1 MLATHTITALAFI
14 SNMKFWR
21 EAGYFDTA
29 SHEKLLLH
37 TWSLSVEWQF
47 YILFPLVLVILWKLI
62 PNRKFM
68 GFMLIAGFLVS
79 LAISVIMTPRTPGA
93 AFYLLPTRAWEMLA
107 GGLVYFYGHQFSLN
121 RFLSRTLEILGF
133 GLIVLSLIFFDSS
146 TPWPGYHALV
156 PIIGSV
162 MILMAARNESLFTGT
177 KPAQWLGKTSYSIYL
192 WHWPF
197 SVALIFLE
205 LTGNWIAI
213 SLAIVLTLIFG
224 WASWAFIEQPVRN
237 GLVKFK
243 KIPQMALVCGIV
255 LVVALPAFGVRLKDG
270 VYGRLDPIVDAI
282 FAESQNKN
290 PRITE
295 CHVNRENPAD
305 SCIYGGD
312 ELGVIV
318 IGDSHA
324 QAVVRS
330 VEKSLPSP
338 RYHVADWTISSC
350 PTIFDIKDTRKPQ
363 LKCGAFVRNAF
374 TLSNSIPK
382 HIPMLIVNRITTSI
396 EGPNEPD
403 RIEESRVPHKYIT
416 SPYMERSEELYTEI
430 QNGMV
435 ETACAFAQH
444 RPVYMMRPIPE
455 LKFDVPRTMGRAA
468 MFGRDLR
475 VSVSLEEYEERH
487 RVAWEA
493 QNRAAEE
500 CGVTLLDPRPYL
512 CSDGRCWG
520 DVDGIPVYYDD
531 DHLSERGGH
540 LLIPLFKQMFTPTE
554 RMLISQDQ

>member
-1 MLATHTITALAFI
+1 
-14 SNMKFWR
+14 
-21 EAGYFDTA
+21 
-29 SHEKLLLH
+29 
-37 TWSLSVEWQF
+37 
-47 YILFPLVLVILWKLI
+47 
-62 PNRKFM
+62 M

-79 LAISVIMTPRTPGA
+79 LAISVIMTPITPGA

-107 GGLVYFYGHQFSLN
+107 GGLVYFYGHQLSLN
-121 RFLSRTLEILGF
+121 RNLSRILETLGF

-156 PIIGSV
+156 PIIGSM

-197 SVALIFLE
+197 SVSLIFLE
-205 LTGNWIAI
+205 LKGNWIAI

-243 KIPQMALVCGIV
+243 KIPQMVLVCGII

-270 VYGRLDPIVDAI
+270 VYGRLDPKVDAI
-282 FAESQNKN
+282 FAESKN
-290 PRITE
+290 MNSRRRE
-295 CHVNRENPAD
+295 CHVFRENPVE
-305 SCIYGGD
+305 SCTYGGD

-324 QAVVRS
+324 QSVVRS
-330 VEKSLPSP
+330 VEKALPSSN
-338 RYHVADWTISSC
+338 YHVVDWTMSSC
-350 PTIFDIKDTRKPQ
+350 PTIFGVKSTRK
-363 LKCGAFVRNAF
+363 KYRACGSFVIEAYE
-374 TLSNSIPK
+374 LSKIIDKSVPI
-382 HIPMLIVNRITTSI
+382 LIVNRISAYI
-396 EGPNEPD
+396 EGPNEPNRIDEIPVPD
-403 RIEESRVPHKYIT
+403 RYIREPYFSRSSMFFEEMQEGI
-416 SPYMERSEELYTEI
+416 
-430 QNGMV
+430 V

-444 RPVYMMRPIPE
+444 RPVYIMRPIPE
-455 LKFDVPRTMGRAA
+455 LKVDVPRTMGRAA
-468 MFGRDLR
+468 MLGRDLR

-500 CGVTLLDPRPYL
+500 CGVKLLDPRPYL

-531 DHLSERGGH
+531 DHLSERGGQ

-554 RMLISQDQ
+554 RMLISQGQ

>member
-1 MLATHTITALAFI
+1 
-14 SNMKFWR
+14 
-21 EAGYFDTA
+21 
-29 SHEKLLLH
+29 
-37 TWSLSVEWQF
+37 
-47 YILFPLVLVILWKLI
+47 
-62 PNRKFM
+62 
-68 GFMLIAGFLVS
+68 
-79 LAISVIMTPRTPGA
+79 
-93 AFYLLPTRAWEMLA
+93 MLA

-270 VYGRLDPIVDAI
+270 VYGRLDPKVDAI
-282 FAESQNKN
+282 FNEINNKN
-290 PRITE
+290 PRKEE
-295 CHVNRENPAD
+295 CDVKRTNPLD
-305 SCIYGGD
+305 SCHYGEGD
-312 ELGVIV
+312 IGVIV
-318 IGDSHA
+318 IGDSHG
-324 QAVVRS
+324 QSVVRA
-330 VEKSLPSP
+330 VEKAVQPHGVSVL
-338 RYHVADWTISSC
+338 DWTMSSC
-350 PTIFDIKDTRKPQ
+350 PTISEIKDVKIKNFECGYFVKNAIDQ
-363 LKCGAFVRNAF
+363 LQSDFFHVPI
-374 TLSNSIPK
+374 LV
-382 HIPMLIVNRITTSI
+382 VNRLSYYI
-396 EGPNEPD
+396 EGGNEENNDTGRVVPF
-403 RIEESRVPHKYIT
+403 RYVTKPYQEKSREFYEE
-416 SPYMERSEELYTEI
+416 M
-430 QNGMV
+430 QNGFV
-435 ETACAFAQH
+435 NSVCSLAET
-444 RPVYMMRPIPE
+444 RPVYVMRPIPE
-455 LKFDVPRTMGRAA
+455 MEVDVPRVMGRSE
-468 MFGRDLR
+468 MFGLNKR
-475 VSVSLEEYEERH
+475 VSISLEEYQERH

-531 DHLSERGGH
+531 DHLSERGGQ
-540 LLIPLFKQMFTPTE
+540 LLIPLFQQMFTKE
-554 RMLISQDQ
+554 AEQVSQSQ

>member
-1 MLATHTITALAFI
+1 MLATHAITALAFI

-255 LVVALPAFGVRLKDG
+255 LVVAMPAFGVRLKDG
-270 VYGRLDPIVDAI
+270 VYGRLDPKVDAI

-312 ELGVIV
+312 KIGVIV

-330 VEKSLPSP
+330 VEKSLSP
-338 RYHVADWTISSC
+338 DKNVRDWSMSSC
-350 PTIFDIKDTRKPQ
+350 PTIFDIKNTEKDYLT
-363 LKCGAFVRNAF
+363 CGKFVRNAYEISKEIDK
-374 TLSNSIPK
+374 TVPI
-382 HIPMLIVNRITTSI
+382 LIINRISAYI
-396 EGPNEPD
+396 AGPNEPD
-403 RIEESRVPHKYIT
+403 RTGEVEVPNRYISEPYTSRTKQFFEEMYAGIF
-416 SPYMERSEELYTEI
+416 
-430 QNGMV
+430 

-455 LKFDVPRTMGRAA
+455 LKIDVPRTMGRAA
-468 MFGRDLR
+468 MVGREQR
-475 VSVSLEEYEERH
+475 VSVSLEEYQERH
-487 RVAWEA
+487 RVAWAA

-531 DHLSERGGH
+531 DHLSERGGQ
-540 LLIPLFKQMFTPTE
+540 LLIPLFQQMFTKE
-554 RMLISQDQ
+554 AEQVSQSQ